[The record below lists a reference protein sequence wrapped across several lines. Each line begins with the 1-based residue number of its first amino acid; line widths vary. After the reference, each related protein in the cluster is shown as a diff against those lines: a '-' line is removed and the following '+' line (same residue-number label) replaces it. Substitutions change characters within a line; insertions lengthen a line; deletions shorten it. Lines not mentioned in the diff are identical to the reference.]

1 MSHNDSDSWG
11 TGPDDWEPPGPGDG
25 QNTEPNGRR
34 AHSGVIMLVAT
45 GLAVVIAATLGLG
58 AAFGWFGT
66 SSASSPTNVAETAAP
81 PVDSGDE
88 EDDPEAPVTPLA
100 VPPAEPQPL
109 GDEAESAE
117 AADVA
122 ITAVVEATAEIAQR
136 ADGDTEGIEL
146 ITTGFVQGERQAMA
160 EEREQLGYKQIG
172 EATITSVTTRE
183 IDLTATPPTVI
194 LDVCIDASK
203 IDVVD
208 ENGNSL
214 KDRMYNPGGPVLH
227 TYGAQYIDGLWKIA
241 THEIPDSAPCA

>member
-1 MSHNDSDSWG
+1 MIVL
-11 TGPDDWEPPGPGDG
+11 
-25 QNTEPNGRR
+25 
-34 AHSGVIMLVAT
+34 AAT
-45 GLAVVIAATLGLG
+45 GLAVVVATTLGLG

-66 SSASSPTNVAETAAP
+66 SPAASPESSAEAAVP
-81 PVDSGDE
+81 PVDSGDDE
-88 EDDPEAPVTPLA
+88 EVPTAPVTPLA
-100 VPPAEPQPL
+100 VPTAEPQPL
-109 GDEAESAE
+109 GDEAESVE

-122 ITAVVEATAEIAQR
+122 ITAVIEASAEIAQR
-136 ADGDTEGIEL
+136 ADGETDGVEL
-146 ITTGFVQGERQAMA
+146 IATGFVQGELQAMA

-172 EATITSVTTRE
+172 EAKITSVTTRA

-194 LDVCIDASK
+194 LDVCIDASG

>member
-1 MSHNDSDSWG
+1 MSHDDSDSWG
-11 TGPDDWEPPGPGDG
+11 TGPDDWEPPGPGDR
-25 QNTEPNGRR
+25 NPEPSGRHGR
-34 AHSGVIMLVAT
+34 SGMVVLAAT
-45 GLAVVIAATLGLG
+45 ALAVVIATTLGLG

-66 SSASSPTNVAETAAP
+66 SPASSPVNVAETAAP

-88 EDDPEAPVTPLA
+88 EEDPTAPVTPLA

-136 ADGDTEGIEL
+136 ADGDTDGIEL
-146 ITTGFVQGERQAMA
+146 IATGFVQGELQALA

-172 EATITSVTTRE
+172 EATITSVTTRA

-194 LDVCIDASK
+194 LDVCIDASD